1 MDESPTTA
9 RLSRWALVAEWLL
22 AIACLAPLALMP
34 LARDQGHFAY
44 TGQVIL
50 DGGLPYR
57 DVFDQK
63 GPATHYT
70 FALVLALFGQTTLG
84 VRTFFL
90 IVALLGTR
98 LAAALAETL
107 ADRGARLP
115 CVFCFSLAVL
125 QGDEGTPWHTAQV
138 EDLILLG
145 QLLVLRLMATQ
156 APPWSRWRLFAAGLV
171 LGLCCTYKPTAV
183 LPSAALAV
191 VCGVWTVRGGGRR
204 IVPLAGRLA
213 WGMAGFVVP
222 PLLAIGFL
230 AARGVFDDFWSVIV
244 EYNATYAGQMNS
256 AATAVTMLAG
266 HWGKFVVLA
275 SFGALAAR
283 RRRAVLL
290 DSLLWT
296 LIVSNWAAVIWQG
309 KYWPYHWTPMI
320 GLLAIFAGVSVS
332 HVAAQVARRL
342 GRLESRPWRR
352 TAGKL
357 PIAAAVA
364 AALALLAVPVD
375 ARYALSI
382 WRDAALVAAGR
393 KSLDEFRA
401 PYECGAVCADVHR
414 EVAEYIR
421 ARTHSGDK
429 LLVWGYETVLNFLAD
444 RRAPTRFAV
453 DRMLCFDELPRRA
466 AWRQEF
472 LASLRATPPEYIVV
486 VDDNG
491 TAMWRDS
498 NVELAR
504 FEEFQ
509 EIVVHQYVEEA
520 QFDRFHVYR
529 RRVGEELAKS
539 KIQGTAEQ
547 VRQES
552 RLQGTGYRLQ

>member
-1 MDESPTTA
+1 MDELPMAA
-9 RLSRWALVAEWLL
+9 RMSRWALAAEWLL
-22 AIACLAPLALMP
+22 AIACLSPLALMP

-44 TGQVIL
+44 AGQVIL

-70 FALVLALFGQTTLG
+70 YALVLAVFGQTPLG

-98 LAAALAETL
+98 LAAGLAESL
-107 ADRGARLP
+107 AGKGARLP
-115 CVFCFSLAVL
+115 CVFCFSLAML

-145 QLLVLRLMATQ
+145 QLLVLRLMTTES
-156 APPWSRWRLFAAGLV
+156 PPWSRWRLFAAGLV

-191 VCGVWTVRGGGRR
+191 VCAVWTARGGVRR
-204 IVPLAGRLA
+204 KVSLVGRLS
-213 WGMAGFVVP
+213 WGVVGFVIP

-230 AARGVFDDFWSVIV
+230 AARGVLDDFWSVIV
-244 EYNATYAGQMNS
+244 EFNATYAGHKNS
-256 AATAVTMLAG
+256 AGLAVTMLAG
-266 HWGKFVVLA
+266 HWGRFVVLA

-283 RRRAVLL
+283 RRQALLL
-290 DSLLWT
+290 DTLLWT

-320 GLLAIFAGVSVS
+320 GLLAIFAGVSVC
-332 HVAAQVARRL
+332 HVAGQVARRVAE
-342 GRLESRPWRR
+342 LESFHWRR
-352 TAGKL
+352 IAAKL
-357 PIAAAVA
+357 PIPAAIA

-375 ARYALSI
+375 TRYALSI

-393 KSLDEFRA
+393 KSLDAFRA
-401 PYECGAVCADVHR
+401 PYECGAVRADVHR
-414 EVAEYIR
+414 EVAAYVHE
-421 ARTHSGDK
+421 RTGAGDK
-429 LLVWGYETVLNFLAD
+429 LLVWGYETVVNFLAD

-453 DRMLCFDELPRRA
+453 DRILCLDEFPRRA

-472 LASLRATPPEYIVV
+472 LASLRSTPPAFIVV
-486 VDDNG
+486 VDDDG

-504 FEEFQ
+504 FEELH
-509 EIVVHQYVEEA
+509 ELVVNEYVEEA

-529 RRVGEELAKS
+529 RRGGDGQLAVGRS
-539 KIQGTAEQ
+539 AEG
-547 VRQES
+547 S
-552 RLQGTGYRLQ
+552 RR